1 MLPIILPNAYL
12 PPVYW
17 WVFAIHH
24 KSVLLENQETYPKQT
39 YRNRCYIYSANGILQ
54 LNIPVKKVNGNHTCI
69 AAIEIDNTKNWRST
83 HWRSIESAYNKSPY
97 FLYYKDYI
105 RPFFE
110 TDYKFLSNFNY
121 ELICKILSIL
131 KLNIVEIALTK
142 DYMQETQSPEFRTF
156 LQPKVPAK
164 LLGISTFPRYLQAF
178 EPRHG
183 FLENLSIIDLIFNL
197 GPDSIQYIKDVY
209 TINFN
214 EQVGS

>member
-1 MLPIILPNAYL
+1 MSKIILPNAYL

-17 WVFAIHH
+17 WVFALHH

-54 LNIPVKKVNGNHTCI
+54 LNIPVKKVYGNHTRM
-69 AAIEIDNTKNWRST
+69 ADIEIDNTKNWRST
-83 HWRSIESAYNKSPY
+83 HWRSIESAYNKTPY
-97 FLYYKDYI
+97 FLYYKDNI

-110 TDYKFLSNFNY
+110 TEYKLLSSFNY
-121 ELICKILSIL
+121 ELIHTILSIF
-131 KLNIVEIALTK
+131 KASKVEISLTQ
-142 DYMQETQSPEFRTF
+142 DYMQEPQSPEFRTL
-156 LQPKVPAK
+156 LQPKVPANI
-164 LLGISTFPRYLQAF
+164 LGISTFPRYIQAF
-178 EPRHG
+178 EPRNG

-197 GPDSIQYIKDVY
+197 GPDSIQYINKVY